1 MKITL
6 TLCLIAL
13 VCSQQV
19 LKSNECNDCGLFKS
33 QNDCEGYKKITCEWI
48 GASGTTAAKC

>member
-1 MKITL
+1 MKIII

-19 LKSNECNDCGLFKS
+19 YKSNECNDCGLFKS
-33 QNDCEGYKKITCEWI
+33 QNDCEGYKAITCEWVV
-48 GASGTTAAKC
+48 ATGTTTAKC